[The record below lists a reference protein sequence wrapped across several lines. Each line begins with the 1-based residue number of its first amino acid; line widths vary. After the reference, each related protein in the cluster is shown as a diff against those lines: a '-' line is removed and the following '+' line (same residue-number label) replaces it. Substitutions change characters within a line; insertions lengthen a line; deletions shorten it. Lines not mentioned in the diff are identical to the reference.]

1 MTPQPYDY
9 QRFGV
14 LYVDDE
20 ELSLKAF
27 RRMMEGTFRVF
38 TAPNAEEGYRLL
50 EQHRGELALIIT
62 DQRMPGEKG
71 VQLLERARQ
80 LQPRI
85 LRILATAY
93 SDLDAA
99 IDAVNTGAIYKY
111 ITKPWDPPML
121 ETTIKRA
128 LEFFLVQRERDQLL
142 REKLTS
148 LHNLMITD
156 RVIALGVLAAG
167 LGHYVRNSMV
177 AVQTFIELAP
187 SKLQEEN
194 VDLDQLRQPGFWRD
208 FYGHVQS
215 QVRRIGSLLSGL
227 ETAAAQPNF
236 RFVEEMRP
244 AWLIQNGLE
253 AAKSELASK
262 KIQVSVHAPEDLP
275 PMKVDALRI
284 QRLFELILR
293 DEAFT
298 LPEGSLIK
306 ITAALEREDE
316 GAGTFHFEV
325 SDNGPGLPRESLRA
339 VFDPFFVRNQDP
351 QGFGLNLMTAYFIVY
366 HHGGTVQVEDSELTG
381 AKFIIRIPAQPQA
394 PWSQN
399 EEAEFLARVL
409 MNDDLWDRILR
420 AA

>member
-1 MTPQPYDY
+1 MHNPYDY
-9 QRFGV
+9 QKFGI

-27 RRMMEGTFRVF
+27 RRMMEGTFKVY
-38 TAPNAEEGYRLL
+38 TASNAEDGFKIL
-50 EQHRGELALIIT
+50 EQQRSELALIIS

-80 LQPRI
+80 LQPKT

-93 SDLDAA
+93 ADIDAA
-99 IDAVNTGAIYKY
+99 IDAVNAGAIYKY

-128 LEFFLVQRERDQLL
+128 IEFFIVQRERDQLL

-156 RVIALGVLAAG
+156 RVIALGVLASG

-187 SKLQEEN
+187 SKLREEN

-208 FYGHVQS
+208 FYGHVQA
-215 QVRRIGSLLSGL
+215 QVRRIGTLLSGL
-227 ETAAAQPNF
+227 ESAAATPGFQF
-236 RFVEEMRP
+236 QDEVRP
-244 AWLIQNGLE
+244 EKLIQLGLD
-253 AAKSELASK
+253 AVQSELVSK
-262 KIQVSVHAPEDLP
+262 RIQVTVRASANLP
-275 PMKVDALRI
+275 VMKVDVDRL

-293 DEAFT
+293 DEAMT
-298 LPEGSLIK
+298 LPEASQIE
-306 ITAALEREDE
+306 ITADLDPEAP
-316 GAGTFHFEV
+316 AGGTIRFEV
-325 SDNGPGLPRESLRA
+325 RDNGPGLPRESLRA

-351 QGFGLNLMTAYFIVY
+351 QAFGLNLMTAYFVVY
-366 HHGGTVQVEDSELTG
+366 HHGGT
-381 AKFIIRIPAQPQA
+381 IRIDDSGGDGTRFVIRLPIHTQA
-394 PWSQN
+394 ARSQAD
-399 EEAEFLARVL
+399 EGEFLARVL
-409 MNDDLWDRILR
+409 LNDNLWDRIL
-420 AA
+420 ATA